1 MKSHSKNPP
10 PTHGKTSSPLPGKFI
25 QGLLFFSSPT
35 LAILIWRVIGECWDQ
50 NNQLKPLLWSGLLI
64 LTAGFGIV
72 TTLGLRRVKKLENAH
87 AYRAAF
93 FTGLG
98 LISIRW
104 VILSV
109 TEGYS
114 LSPVH
119 YILLTLS
126 LFTGGL
132 VVSGFQ
138 YGIVENTFP
147 PSEEIKR
154 KVEEKY
160 RHHNPTPPPT
170 HQYKRVFDFTLAFF
184 GILISTPMWVLIS
197 LLIWL
202 HDPGQIF
209 FIKNCAGYRGINF
222 PLLKFRTMEM
232 EAEKETGPIASDTPD
247 QRVNRIGKL
256 LRRTALDELPQLVN
270 ILRGEMSFV
279 GPRPLRTVVEAE
291 YLKEIHGYAGRYDM
305 LPGLSGLAQIAGDYY
320 LPSRDKLRY
329 ELIYAKNASLF
340 FDIKLIFLAF
350 VLVFWLHWKKDW
362 DGRVQRSWIKWDCKP
377 QKR

>member
-10 PTHGKTSSPLPGKFI
+10 PTHGETSTPPPGKFI

-35 LAILIWRVIGECWDQ
+35 LAILIWRIIGECWEQ

-72 TTLGLRRVKKLENAH
+72 TTLGLRSVNKLENAH

-98 LISIRW
+98 LITIRW
-104 VILSV
+104 VVLSV

-119 YILLTLS
+119 HILLTLS

-154 KVEEKY
+154 
-160 RHHNPTPPPT
+160 
-170 HQYKRVFDFTLAFF
+170 
-184 GILISTPMWVLIS
+184 
-197 LLIWL
+197 
-202 HDPGQIF
+202 
-209 FIKNCAGYRGINF
+209 
-222 PLLKFRTMEM
+222 
-232 EAEKETGPIASDTPD
+232 
-247 QRVNRIGKL
+247 
-256 LRRTALDELPQLVN
+256 
-270 ILRGEMSFV
+270 
-279 GPRPLRTVVEAE
+279 
-291 YLKEIHGYAGRYDM
+291 
-305 LPGLSGLAQIAGDYY
+305 
-320 LPSRDKLRY
+320 
-329 ELIYAKNASLF
+329 
-340 FDIKLIFLAF
+340 
-350 VLVFWLHWKKDW
+350 
-362 DGRVQRSWIKWDCKP
+362 
-377 QKR
+377 